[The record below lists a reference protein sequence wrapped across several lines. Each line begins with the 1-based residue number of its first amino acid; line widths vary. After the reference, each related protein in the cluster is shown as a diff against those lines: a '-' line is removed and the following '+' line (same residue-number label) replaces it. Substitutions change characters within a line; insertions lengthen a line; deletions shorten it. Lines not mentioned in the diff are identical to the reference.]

1 MLFSS
6 NNMQETCVYNSKC
19 SPNEILNFYIS
30 TRRPVD
36 RATHTYI
43 YLHCVQYF
51 MHQHRFSSHQQGQ
64 ILFAYVLG
72 WKFVVLHGLVTTIK
86 LTLAL

>member
-1 MLFSS
+1 
-6 NNMQETCVYNSKC
+6 
-19 SPNEILNFYIS
+19 
-30 TRRPVD
+30 
-36 RATHTYI
+36 
-43 YLHCVQYF
+43 

-86 LTLAL
+86 LTLAQ